1 MMKRLTSIL
10 LALLMLVGMAL
21 AEETPDDTLMGNW
34 YGLNAQ
40 TIIRLTM
47 KEDGEFKLVVGY
59 LSYTGSWQQTA
70 EGEYRLESPDMATD
84 ILLRETET
92 GLAFRFKQMEDME
105 ILLARSMD
113 EWTTPLVVRTDTPL
127 EAFQGTWAVESARNG
142 SERILNLEPDE
153 DGTPQMLCTVGGTEI
168 TLHPNQEN
176 APDITATATWENGT
190 LRTGALSGWGE
201 QGEKAIITIFQTED
215 GGMYVTLEIS
225 VADMSGTLTLTLI
238 PVE

>member
-70 EGEYRLESPDMATD
+70 ESEYRLESPDMATD

-92 GLAFRFKQMEDME
+92 GLELRYETIDDMLV
-105 ILLARSMD
+105 LLARSLD
-113 EWTTPLVVRTDTPL
+113 AWATPAARTDTPL
-127 EAFQGTWAVESARNG
+127 EAFKAYGRRNTPAAAR
-142 SERILNLEPDE
+142 
-153 DGTPQMLCTVGGTEI
+153 
-168 TLHPNQEN
+168 H
-176 APDITATATWENGT
+176 
-190 LRTGALSGWGE
+190 
-201 QGEKAIITIFQTED
+201 
-215 GGMYVTLEIS
+215 
-225 VADMSGTLTLTLI
+225 
-238 PVE
+238 